1 LMDCV
6 GIRARYGIAHS
17 GEVKYIDGAVADCS
31 FVGVLADQ
39 ERKRRKA
46 FSKESERSVR
56 SSARVSGGRLI
67 RGGIF
72 AMLLR
77 VCTWK

>member
-1 LMDCV
+1 
-6 GIRARYGIAHS
+6 
-17 GEVKYIDGAVADCS
+17 
-31 FVGVLADQ
+31 VLADQ
-39 ERKRRKA
+39 ELKRRKA
-46 FSKESERSVR
+46 FSMESERRVR
-56 SSARVSGGRLI
+56 SSARVRGGRLI